1 MMPLSF
7 QSWNNNQNVS
17 TNYPSQPS
25 QFNANQPLSAPPVQ
39 NQQQQHGRN
48 LTQAEEDAAI
58 SLFLQNFDYTMDRDE
73 DDIL

>member
-1 MMPLSF
+1 MMNMQRS
-7 QSWNNNQNVS
+7 
-17 TNYPSQPS
+17 SQKWT
-25 QFNANQPLSAPPVQ
+25 FWLILIIVTIYLLLTFKWLIQ